1 MGPCWGPAC
10 TGLAP
15 EDSGCQE
22 MAGPSLAG
30 AANDAGQ
37 GSVIY
42 VPWLGDKEKGTFTSS
57 LLSRIWGAFK
67 KGMPF
72 QLNLKDKV
80 FLRKKSDFSNL
91 C

>member
-1 MGPCWGPAC
+1 MGPAGARPAAC
-10 TGLAP
+10 AGLAH

-22 MAGPSLAG
+22 VAGPSPAEQLTM
-30 AANDAGQ
+30 
-37 GSVIY
+37 
-42 VPWLGDKEKGTFTSS
+42 WDKEVSFVCHAWGTRRREP
-57 LLSRIWGAFK
+57 LLPLSRIWGAFK

-80 FLRKKSDFSNL
+80 FLRKNGDFSNL

>member
-22 MAGPSLAG
+22 MAGPSLAEQL
-30 AANDAGQ
+30 AMQ
-37 GSVIY
+37 
-42 VPWLGDKEKGTFTSS
+42 DKEVSFMCHGWGTRRREP
-57 LLSRIWGAFK
+57 LLPLSRIWGAFK